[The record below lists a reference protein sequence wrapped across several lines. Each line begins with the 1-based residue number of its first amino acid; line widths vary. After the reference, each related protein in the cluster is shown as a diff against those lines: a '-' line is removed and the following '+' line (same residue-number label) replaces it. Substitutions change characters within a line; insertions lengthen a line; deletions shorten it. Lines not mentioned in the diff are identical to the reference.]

1 MESSLEEKTGTL
13 LRQQGLTV
21 AVAESATGGLISSS
35 ITDIPGSSDYFK
47 GSVVSYSDDIKVEIL
62 GVRRETLNRYGAVSD
77 QTAREMALGIRKL
90 MGTDI
95 GISDT
100 GIAGPGGATPEKP
113 AGLFYIAISS
123 EQGEK
128 VERHLFHGN
137 RYENKRSA
145 AMRALNLIKEYLS
158 E

>member
-1 MESSLEEKTGTL
+1 MERSLEEKTGTL
-13 LRQQGLTV
+13 LRQHGLTV
-21 AVAESATGGLISSS
+21 AVAESATGGLVSSS

-47 GSVVSYSDDIKVEIL
+47 GSVISYSDEIKAEIL

-77 QTAREMALGIRKL
+77 QTAREMALGVRKL

-113 AGLFYIAISS
+113 VGLFYIALSS
-123 EQGEK
+123 EQGVK
-128 VERHLFHGN
+128 VEKHLFHGN
-137 RYENKRSA
+137 RRENKQSA
-145 AMRALNLIKEYLS
+145 AIRVLNLIKEYLS